1 MLILIDILQIFQKI
15 PQQEKEEQQKLK
27 LSIVGINNEIITEEA
42 EESSSESIDIKKI
55 EEEAVN
61 EQDLVQSEILKKEQR
76 ELESQM
82 LQQSSQI

>member
-1 MLILIDILQIFQKI
+1 M
-15 PQQEKEEQQKLK
+15 QEKEEQQKLK

-61 EQDLVQSEILKKEQR
+61 EQDFVQSEILKKEQR